1 MQVLLCISSKINVI
15 VKQDTFCTFTFNSP
29 QKYKASWEMKFQG
42 HSDEIQYLNS
52 LSFLMLLTKETADCH
67 FVLLSLC
74 PSLDTVC
81 NQANLFTENDIMKNR
96 GLVINVFSFSP

>member
-1 MQVLLCISSKINVI
+1 
-15 VKQDTFCTFTFNSP
+15 
-29 QKYKASWEMKFQG
+29 MKFQG

-81 NQANLFTENDIMKNR
+81 NQTFLLKMT
-96 GLVINVFSFSP
+96 L